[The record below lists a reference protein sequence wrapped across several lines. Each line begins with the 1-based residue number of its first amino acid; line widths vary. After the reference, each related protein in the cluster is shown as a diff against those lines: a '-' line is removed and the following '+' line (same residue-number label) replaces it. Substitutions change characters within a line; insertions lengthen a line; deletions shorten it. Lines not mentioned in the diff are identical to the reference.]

1 MPAAKVLLIACGA
14 LAHEIVQLKRLNDWQ
29 HLDLQCLP
37 AELHNRPERIA
48 PAVEAKIRENLNNY
62 QHFLIGYGDCGTGG
76 GLDRVAEKYGAQR
89 IPGAHCYEFFAGSE
103 VFEGLVEKELG
114 SLYLTDYLAR
124 NFMRLIV
131 AGMGIDRHPEL
142 KQVLFGNYRKVVY
155 LAQSEKGEQAQSA
168 RDAAEFLGLAFEQV
182 NTGLGPFESS
192 LREMN

>member
-1 MPAAKVLLIACGA
+1 VPAAKVLLIACGA